1 MISGIDHINIV
12 VRDMV
17 KSLDFYCRV
26 LGFREVRRAH
36 LEGEWIDRVTGLK
49 GLSADVVFIMAPS
62 GEPRIE
68 LLEYRNP
75 VGEQLSATSL
85 PNTQGIRHMAF
96 RVQDIASATAVLR
109 AEGVKVF
116 NDPMTVPSGV
126 IQHDAGSKKLCYFLD
141 PDGVLLELAE
151 YL

>member
-12 VRDMV
+12 VRDLE
-17 KSLDFYCRV
+17 KSLDFYCRI
-26 LGFREVRRAH
+26 LGFHEVRRAH
-36 LEGEWIDRVTGLK
+36 LEGEWIDQVAGLK
-49 GLSADVVFIMAPS
+49 GISADVVFIIAPG

-75 VGEQLSATSL
+75 VGEKLEETSL
-85 PNTQGIRHMAF
+85 PNTQGLRHMAF
-96 RVQDIASATAVLR
+96 RVKDIGAAAKTLR

-116 NDPMTVPSGV
+116 NDPTTVPGGV
-126 IQHDAGSKKLCYFLD
+126 IKHDAGSKKLCYFLD